1 MSACWLVSG
10 TIIAYIFAMETKLTK
25 MNIVLDL
32 PIKSAAGNQR
42 SASTFNPTNEAF
54 PIGIKRKFS
63 SDDSSVK
70 EQSDGF
76 EKALKKKIN
85 VDDDVQ
91 SKENGSDEFK
101 ETKDGSQEVWLSSDQ
116 VVNIV
121 VAVPIEQPTGTVESA
136 EQVAV
141 QASISDTA
149 DLPNEDPQA
158 TAQPTQ
164 PQNAAAM
171 SDNNSTPETQPV
183 SNIQTSSQQAE
194 QRTSDIENQK
204 PAPIADTNQNDLPK
218 AKFNSAQ
225 LPQND
230 QLLNKNE
237 TPQNKLSDL
246 KDQTDQQVAP
256 ISTKVEDS
264 VIKNTSETNSP
275 VLNENPESQE
285 ESQTVVTDTLKQ
297 AENLSKAENIS
308 QTKITDNNNDKPDQI
323 KSVKNNQDSAPKNDT
338 RQVKPNQPIQANN
351 KTQQLSNSTES
362 PSSSDN
368 NTIEVKSNNTVE
380 IGVTAKLNN
389 VQQHI
394 SIETGIPTNVHQSES
409 NRGVSQAQNIEN
421 LSQSVAKQMQES
433 VNVALNRNQ
442 DQITIN
448 LNPPELGRVT
458 IKFIENKNQI
468 SGILQVSKPQIRA
481 EIENALPQIIRNL
494 EASGINVKRIDVEV
508 YNQTNINQQPSKDPG
523 FQGNYS
529 AQQDSAH
536 NQSNSNHT
544 ANTSSQSN
552 KAHAVSEENTDN
564 YQLNSALG
572 SGSINLFA

>member
-1 MSACWLVSG
+1 
-10 TIIAYIFAMETKLTK
+10 METKLTK

-32 PIKSAAGNQR
+32 PIKSAAGSQC

-54 PIGIKRKFS
+54 PVGIKRKFS
-63 SDDSSVK
+63 SDDSPVK
-70 EQSDGF
+70 EQSGGF

-85 VDDDVQ
+85 VDDNVQ
-91 SKENGSDEFK
+91 CKENGSDEPR
-101 ETKDGSQEVWLSSDQ
+101 ETKDSNQEVWFSSDQ

-121 VAVPIEQPTGTVESA
+121 VAEPV

-141 QASISDTA
+141 QASISDTE
-149 DLPNEDPQA
+149 DLLNEDTQA
-158 TAQPTQ
+158 PTQ
-164 PQNAAAM
+164 PAQPQKSTAM
-171 SDNNSTPETQPV
+171 SDNNVVPETKPV
-183 SNIQTSSQQAE
+183 SNTQTSSQQTE
-194 QRTSDIENQK
+194 QGTSNIENQQ
-204 PAPIADTNQNDLPK
+204 PTPTADTDQNDLPQ
-218 AKFNSAQ
+218 AKIINTQ

-237 TPQNKLSDL
+237 TLQNKPSDL
-246 KDQTDQQVAP
+246 KDQTNQQVAT

-264 VIKNTSETNSP
+264 VIKNTAETNSP
-275 VLNENPESQE
+275 LLNENPKSQE
-285 ESQTVVTDTLKQ
+285 QSQTVVTDTLKQ
-297 AENLSKAENIS
+297 AENLS
-308 QTKITDNNNDKPDQI
+308 QTKIIDNNNDKPDQI
-323 KSVKNNQDSAPKNDT
+323 KSVKNNHDNPPKNDT
-338 RQVKPNQPIQANN
+338 RQSQPSQANN
-351 KTQQLSNSTES
+351 NTQQLSSSTES
-362 PSSSDN
+362 LSASHN
-368 NTIEVKSNNTVE
+368 NTVDVKSNNIVE
-380 IGVTAKLNN
+380 IDVTAKLNN

-394 SIETGIPTNVHQSES
+394 SIETDIPTNIHRSES
-409 NRGVSQAQNIEN
+409 SRSVSQAQNIEN
-421 LSQSVAKQMQES
+421 LSQSVAKQMQDS
-433 VNVALNRNQ
+433 VNLALNRNQ
-442 DQITIN
+442 DKITVN

-458 IKFIENKNQI
+458 IKFIENQNQI

-508 YNQTNINQQPSKDPG
+508 YSQTNINQQPSKDQG

-536 NQSNSNHT
+536 NQANSNHT

-552 KAHAVSEENTDN
+552 KAHAVSEETTDK